1 MVFQKR
7 NNYRPVR
14 VRPAV
19 SKILERLM
27 QNLLTIYIGNI
38 CRQRKISYDRE
49 VLMHLEKVLNMIT
62 NSQDFLIALR
72 I

>member
-1 MVFQKR
+1 MVFQKP

-14 VRPAV
+14 VHPAV

-27 QNLLTIYIGNI
+27 QNLLIIYIGNFY
-38 CRQRKISYDRE
+38 RQRKIYDRE

-72 I
+72 V